1 MAEVVVR
8 SLQGLTQSLEVGEHR
23 LLSDEAVDAGERTAE
38 AHTGSARR
46 RRNTQHEVIVEQRV
60 LPGD

>member
-23 LLSDEAVDAGERTAE
+23 LLSDEPVDASCPEIEGGCSR
-38 AHTGSARR
+38 S
-46 RRNTQHEVIVEQRV
+46 
-60 LPGD
+60 